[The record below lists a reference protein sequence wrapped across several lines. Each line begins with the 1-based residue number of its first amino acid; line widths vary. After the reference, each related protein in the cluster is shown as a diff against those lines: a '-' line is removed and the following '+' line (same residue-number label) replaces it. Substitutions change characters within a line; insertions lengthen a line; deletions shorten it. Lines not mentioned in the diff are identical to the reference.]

1 MLFEFLEDKHFF
13 SEEVGWS
20 PLTLNPP
27 FALDKKKKIN
37 VRGLLTCVTVMK
49 IGLRKLASSNIFPS
63 VICSLHVCCIILLFL
78 NIVKKWSVRIFHM
91 FLTM

>member
-27 FALDKKKKIN
+27 FALDKKKKN
-37 VRGLLTCVTVMK
+37 QCKG
-49 IGLRKLASSNIFPS
+49 
-63 VICSLHVCCIILLFL
+63 IIYM
-78 NIVKKWSVRIFHM
+78 IV
-91 FLTM
+91 